1 MSEIVKKDKQEVAVL
16 EELSLDVMNGGVPA
30 DFYSNNPCII
40 GYTYIRFE
48 VSGNIT
54 PCCIA
59 KHTIGSAYEQ
69 DWRDVWHS
77 GAYESFR
84 RKMTRI
90 HLEKFHKVDPEW
102 TFCQQCSHF
111 DMNKEKNLVLKIS
124 RDNE

>member
-1 MSEIVKKDKQEVAVL
+1 MSDVVKKEKNEVVVQE
-16 EELSLDVMNGGVPA
+16 LDLDIKNGGVPT
-30 DFYSNNPCII
+30 DFFSNNPCVV
-40 GYTYIRFE
+40 GYSYIRFE

-77 GAYESFR
+77 AAYDSFR

-111 DMNKEKNLVLKIS
+111 DLNRDKNFLLKIK
-124 RDNE
+124 RDEE